1 MAQLFRRRANA
12 IAKLTVIGV
21 PLLIAGVSTALFA
34 YARSD
39 FWTQVNVPMNQ
50 PVAFSHKHHVGDDGI
65 DCRYCHTSVEDSAFA
80 GVPSTDICMTCH
92 SQLFKDAPVL
102 EAVRHSLQNHRPI
115 KWQRVHDL
123 PDYVYFDHSIH
134 VAKGIGCATCHGA
147 VNQMPLT
154 WKTRELYMRWC
165 LDCHRDPSQFVRPKN
180 EVFNMNYA
188 SSGDHNSSGRALLE
202 QNRVH
207 TAGLTDCYTCHR

>member
-92 SQLFKDAPVL
+92 SQLFKDAPIL
-102 EAVRHSLQNHRPI
+102 DPVRHSSQNHQPI

-134 VAKGIGCATCHGA
+134 VAKGVGCATCHGA

-165 LDCHRDPSQFVRPKN
+165 LDCHRDPSPFVRPKN

-188 SSGDHNSSGRALLE
+188 SSVDHDSSARALLE

-207 TAGLTDCYTCHR
+207 TTGLTDCYTCHR